1 MMRVNE
7 IVLERIEIAAGGVE
21 LDNRGV
27 MSDKAIEATGFA
39 KRFVVEEGVSLFD
52 LAMVA
57 VSKIPREE
65 LAGIGGVV
73 AATFSNEKRFPQL
86 SVAVA
91 SALGL
96 GAGVPAFDIQM
107 ACSAYPYAVY
117 LAGRMAADTGRKILV
132 LDGDIQSK
140 LSDPSDAMTTPLF
153 SDAMSATIVSSGEG
167 ESSLVDFY
175 SKASDALSCGASG
188 PIKMDGF
195 GVFSFVACEVAPFLK
210 RFLAEI
216 GDSRID
222 AFVPHQ
228 ANMYMVRQLANTLG
242 LSDKLHT
249 SGEEFANPGSVS
261 VPLTIVER
269 GVSGRVLI
277 AGFGAGLSA
286 CAATV
291 TVMSRDCH
299 R

>member
-1 MMRVNE
+1 MIRVKE
-7 IVLERIEIAAGGVE
+7 IVLERIEIALGDVE
-21 LDNRGV
+21 IDNRGI
-27 MSDKAIEATGFA
+27 MSDKALDATGFT
-39 KRFVVEEGVSLFD
+39 KRFVVKDGVSLFD
-52 LAMVA
+52 LAMA
-57 VSKIPREE
+57 AASKIPREE
-65 LAGIGGVV
+65 LSEIGGVI

-96 GAGVPAFDIQM
+96 GADIPAFDIQM

-132 LDGDIQSK
+132 LDGDIQSA
-140 LSDPSDAMTTPLF
+140 LSDPADTATTPLF
-153 SDAMSATIVSSGEG
+153 SDAVSATVVSSGSG
-167 ESSLVDFY
+167 DESPIDFY
-175 SKASDALSCGASG
+175 SKASDALSCEASG

-195 GVFSFVACEVAPFLK
+195 AVFSFVACEVAPFLK
-210 RFLAEI
+210 RFISGI

-242 LSDKLHT
+242 FADKLHT

-261 VPLTIVER
+261 IPLTIVKR

-286 CAATV
+286 SAAIV
-291 TVMSRDCH
+291 TVKRRD
-299 R
+299 

>member
-1 MMRVNE
+1 MIRVKE
-7 IVLERIEIAAGGVE
+7 IVLERIEIAVGDVE
-21 LDNRGV
+21 IDNRGV
-27 MSDKAIEATGFA
+27 MSEKALDATGFA
-39 KRFVVEEGVSLFD
+39 KRFVVKEGVSLFD
-52 LAMVA
+52 LAMA
-57 VSKIPREE
+57 AASKIPREE
-65 LAGIGGVV
+65 LSEVGGVI
-73 AATFSNEKRFPQL
+73 AATFSNGKRFPQL

-96 GAGVPAFDIQM
+96 GSDIPAFDLQM

-132 LDGDIQSK
+132 IDGDVQSA
-140 LSDPSDAMTTPLF
+140 LSDPADTATTPLF
-153 SDAMSATIVSSGEG
+153 SDAVSATIVSSGDG
-167 ESSLVDFY
+167 DDTFADFY
-175 SKASDALSCGASG
+175 SKASEALSCEASG

-210 RFLAEI
+210 RFIADM
-216 GDSRID
+216 GGARID

-242 LSDKLHT
+242 FTDKLHT

-261 VPLTIVER
+261 IPLTIVER

-286 CAATV
+286 SAALV
-291 TVMSRDCH
+291 TVGKRP
-299 R
+299 

>member
-1 MMRVNE
+1 MIRVKE
-7 IVLERIEIAAGGVE
+7 IILERIETAIGDVE
-21 LDNRGV
+21 IDNRGV
-27 MSDKAIEATGFA
+27 MSDKALDATGFT
-39 KRFVVEEGVSLFD
+39 KRFVVGEGVSLFD
-52 LAMVA
+52 LSMAA
-57 VSKIPREE
+57 ASKIPREE
-65 LAGIGGVV
+65 LSEIGGVV

-96 GAGVPAFDIQM
+96 GADIPAFDLQM

-132 LDGDIQSK
+132 IDGDIQSA
-140 LSDPSDAMTTPLF
+140 LSDPADTATTPLF
-153 SDAMSATIVSSGEG
+153 SDVASATVVSSGEG
-167 ESSLVDFY
+167 DDSFAAFY
-175 SKASDALSCGASG
+175 SKASDALSCDASG

-210 RFLAEI
+210 RFIADI
-216 GDSRID
+216 GEVRVD

-242 LSDKLHT
+242 LADKLHT
-249 SGEEFANPGSVS
+249 SGEKYANPGSVS
-261 VPLTIVER
+261 IPLTIAER

-286 CAATV
+286 SAATV
-291 TVMSRDCH
+291 TVKSRN
-299 R
+299 